1 MRSSAPPSYR
11 ARHRGPALVTLVAL
25 AAMATTAL
33 GCDASNGDDGDDIV
47 GEGDPFPDVTVSD
60 CDGNAVALRD
70 WLASHD
76 ASYVTFGA
84 GWCTACQEE
93 APFINDELVD
103 GLAGKS
109 VGIAQILIEKQP
121 GEAPTTGLCASWK
134 SSLEARYDVLVD
146 VSQENLAPFF
156 GAAVDTLPLH
166 MVVTKDATIRFYKRG
181 AIPNDMKAII
191 EGWLP

>member
-1 MRSSAPPSYR
+1 MKVTILSALF
-11 ARHRGPALVTLVAL
+11 ALVVGACDSGDKDGTTTLVK
-25 AAMATTAL
+25 
-33 GCDASNGDDGDDIV
+33 SGDLYPAV
-47 GEGDPFPDVTVSD
+47 MVQD
-60 CDGNAVALRD
+60 CDGNPVDFRA
-70 WLASHD
+70 WLATHD